1 MAGQRL
7 DTKQAASILGITP
20 DAVRKRASRGQL
32 ESEKGADDKLYI
44 WLDTDT
50 PPPGQD
56 DRDRLIEFLRHEL
69 DVWQEEARRK
79 DHIIAALAERIP
91 AIEAP
96 SKPREGTSE
105 PRDGAGKG
113 DGTPESHKAAESS
126 WWRKFFGL

>member
-1 MAGQRL
+1 LAGQRL

-79 DHIIAALAERIP
+79 DHIIAALAGRRALLVAEVLR
-91 AIEAP
+91 AL
-96 SKPREGTSE
+96 GG
-105 PRDGAGKG
+105 GAG
-113 DGTPESHKAAESS
+113 GTH
-126 WWRKFFGL
+126 FGGAGARGGAPLTT

>member
-1 MAGQRL
+1 MARQRL
-7 DTKQAASILGITP
+7 DTKQAAETLGISM

-96 SKPREGTSE
+96 SEPREGHETATENS
-105 PRDGAGKG
+105 GKG
-113 DGTPESHKAAESS
+113 DV
-126 WWRKFFGL
+126 